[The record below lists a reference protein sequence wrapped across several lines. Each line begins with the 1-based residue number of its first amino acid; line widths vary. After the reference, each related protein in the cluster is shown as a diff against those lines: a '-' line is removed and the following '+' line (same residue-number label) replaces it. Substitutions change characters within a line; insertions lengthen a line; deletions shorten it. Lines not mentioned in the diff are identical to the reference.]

1 MHNLDDK
8 TIKMILEYNTTRP
21 YFGKLTADRL
31 ATAYARLKASEK
43 WDEPL
48 RYADVPVGLVDGNVI
63 CNALWHEMSYNP
75 VRFGTLSPFMHNGK
89 NNIFHFCSQGAPTW
103 TPAAGHDALE
113 HVRYEL
119 VAYMNLNA
127 APNGQWRDVVQTD
140 KHGNVEIAM
149 VNGHSDNVYKIL
161 AHVRNSIK
169 FVTRQNVTDFSKRR
183 GPYRAAIASVVA
195 TRHPHGLRSDALAP
209 LNVAV
214 PYTGDLFAQ
223 GPTAP
228 TPKTPRA
235 PELSDD
241 IADLIAQERMDDQ
254 MDSLQITIDNR
265 DNVSLDL
272 YDQAMHDLKDILV
285 RTNARQK

>member
-8 TIKMILEYNTTRP
+8 TIKMILEYNTMRP

-48 RYADVPVGLVDGNVI
+48 RFADVPVGLVDGNVI

-127 APNGQWRDVVQTD
+127 APNGQWRDAVQTD

-149 VNGHSDNVYKIL
+149 ENGHSDNVYKIL

-169 FVTRQNVTDFSKRR
+169 IVTRQNVTDFSKRR

-195 TRHPHGLRSDALAP
+195 ARHPHGLRSDALEP

-214 PYTGDLFAQ
+214 PYNGDLFAQ
-223 GPTAP
+223 RPAAP
-228 TPKTPRA
+228 ASKTPRA

-265 DNVSLDL
+265 DNISLDL